1 MKSLLLHDRLIVR
14 FLALLALVTA
24 LFLLTWTASYWFLPE
39 GLLRGRTGAAALAGE
54 TAASSFLV
62 EWLRILAIN
71 FSICLLVV
79 IAPNLLRAGLPMGY
93 YTASV
98 QAIMYAITL
107 GTNSFTLPLPDGPL
121 APTLAVLTRSGP
133 YEIIAYLLAA
143 TATLSIARWTLR
155 GRWPRQTL
163 ERWEPVA
170 GQRMGQ
176 AEWVGLALAGILL
189 LAANAWEAWQIITRF
204 G

>member
-98 QAIMYAITL
+98 QAIVYAVIL
-107 GTNSFTLPLPDGPL
+107 GTNSFTFPLPEGPL
-121 APTLAVLTRSGP
+121 PPTLAVLARSGP
-133 YEIIAYLLAA
+133 YEIAAYLLAA
-143 TATLSIARWTLR
+143 TATASLARWTLH

-163 ERWEPVA
+163 QPWEPSRGHRVSRVEWAGLVVA
-170 GQRMGQ
+170 GM
-176 AEWVGLALAGILL
+176 ILL
-189 LAANAWEAWQIITRF
+189 SANAWEAWQIITHF